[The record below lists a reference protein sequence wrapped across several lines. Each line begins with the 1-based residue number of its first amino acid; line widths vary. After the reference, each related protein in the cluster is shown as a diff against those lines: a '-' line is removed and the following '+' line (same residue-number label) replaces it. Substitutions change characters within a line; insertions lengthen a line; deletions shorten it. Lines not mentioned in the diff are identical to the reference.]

1 MATSGTTTFN
11 LEFDDL
17 IEEAYER
24 CGLENR
30 DGYDMKT
37 AELHASIHF
46 MELKSAWLIFIQ
58 LEMGHLIS
66 QCGGKKSG

>member
-30 DGYDMKT
+30 DGYDMK
-37 AELHASIHF
+37 HCASVF
-46 MELKSAWLIFIQ
+46 QSVVP
-58 LEMGHLIS
+58 
-66 QCGGKKSG
+66 

>member
-37 AELHASIHF
+37 ARRSLN
-46 MELKSAWLIFIQ
+46 LLFI
-58 LEMGHLIS
+58 
-66 QCGGKKSG
+66 